1 MPALARHY
9 LIEFHSCD
17 AKSIDSPRIA
27 LKAIRSLC
35 REAPLHP
42 LRQTSHRFKPQG
54 LTIAMILSESHLAF
68 STWPEYGYAT
78 LHLFLCGR
86 TPKLKQAIAAFGKR
100 IGSSRRR
107 QRSWSCATFARKS
120 RGAG

>member
-1 MPALARHY
+1 MPTLARHH

-17 AKSIDSPRIA
+17 AKTIDSPRLA
-27 LKAIRSLC
+27 LKALRSLC

-42 LRQTSHRFKPQG
+42 LRHVSHRFKPQG
-54 LTIAMILSESHLAF
+54 LTVIMILSESHLAF
-68 STWPEYGYAT
+68 SSWPEYGYAT

-86 TPKLKQAIAAFGKR
+86 TPRLRRAVAAFGKR

-107 QRSWSCATFARKS
+107 RREWLCASGARKS
-120 RGAG
+120 